1 MTIQPA
7 ASNMR
12 FLVEKVAALRIG
24 WNERPLASD
33 DLYKLCRR
41 FRITLQEMPLAVG
54 GFYYRAMG
62 KDCIAVDSRL
72 PEKEKLAVMFH
83 ELGHF
88 LFHAPETGATASFHH
103 VAGLTREECEADVF
117 ALCAILPKPLIQK
130 FSPQELV
137 DDGFPPKSVA
147 DRFAIFDRLSI

>member
-1 MTIQPA
+1 
-7 ASNMR
+7 MR
-12 FLVEKVAALRIG
+12 FLVEKVAALRIA
-24 WNERPLASD
+24 WNERPLTSD

-41 FRITLQEMPLAVG
+41 FHITLQEMPLAVG

-88 LFHAPETGATASFHH
+88 LLHAPETGATASFHH
-103 VAGLTREECEADVF
+103 IAGLTREECEADVF
-117 ALCAILPKPLIQK
+117 ALCAILPMSLIEK
-130 FSPQELV
+130 CSAQELI
-137 DDGFPPKSVA
+137 DDGFPPKIVE
-147 DRFAIFDRLSI
+147 DRFAILDRLSI

>member
-1 MTIQPA
+1 
-7 ASNMR
+7 MR
-12 FLVEKVAALRIG
+12 FLLDKLNSLRIG
-24 WNERPLASD
+24 WNERPLTID
-33 DLYKLCRR
+33 DFHRLSRR
-41 FRITLQEMPLAVG
+41 FSIVVQEMPLSVG

-103 VAGLTREECEADVF
+103 VAGLTREECEADAF
-117 ALCAILPKPLIQK
+117 ALCAVIPRSLIERH
-130 FSPQELV
+130 SADELV
-137 DDGFPPKSVA
+137 EEGFPAKIVE
-147 DRFAIFDRLSI
+147 DRLAIFSRFGV

>member
-1 MTIQPA
+1 MMQSRSF
-7 ASNMR
+7 SNMR
-12 FLVEKVAALRIG
+12 FLVDKLQSLGIG
-24 WNERPLASD
+24 WNERPLGINDFA
-33 DLYKLCRR
+33 KICRR
-41 FRITLQEMPLAVG
+41 FRITVQEMPLTVG

-103 VAGLTREECEADVF
+103 VAGPTREECEADVF
-117 ALCAILPKPLIQK
+117 ALCAVLPRPMIDGH
-130 FSPQELV
+130 SAQELIE
-137 DDGFPPKSVA
+137 DGYPHTIVEA
-147 DRFAIFDRLSI
+147 RFFVYERHQL